1 MFNGQTLK
9 RNFLEASEAAFLLGI
24 ETKTLYNWKLAG
36 KIKAINL
43 GRTTRGRLR
52 ISIAEVER
60 LLGGKISITEEPN
73 VDK

>member
-9 RNFLEASEAAFLLGI
+9 RNYLEASEAAFLLGI
-24 ETKTLYNWKLAG
+24 EKKTLYNWKLTG

-52 ISIAEVER
+52 ISITEIER
-60 LLGGKISITEEPN
+60 LLGGKISITEDTN
-73 VDK
+73 VD